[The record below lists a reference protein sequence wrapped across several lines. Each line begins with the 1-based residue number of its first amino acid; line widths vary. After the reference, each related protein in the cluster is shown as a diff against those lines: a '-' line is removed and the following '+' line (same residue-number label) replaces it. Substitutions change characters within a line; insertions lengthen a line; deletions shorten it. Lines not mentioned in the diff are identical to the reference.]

1 MNDRL
6 ASEPSLRKG
15 CGSKVATTYRRVSL
29 EYDVDPKR
37 MGPLLRWFTPM
48 EADAS
53 TRAWIDRAIDDP
65 QPRYVTVLRNLAKP
79 IVGLYDANGMTG
91 AYSMRVLGTDQWKR
105 LLSAEVHD
113 TLLDVGAG
121 DGEVTAELAPLFRR
135 VVTTE
140 LSGPMAKRLRARGW
154 ECHEVDL
161 ATARF
166 DGTFDTIAMLN
177 VLDRTTFPRALL
189 MHAQKLMAP
198 GGRLVI
204 AVPLPIEQV
213 VFAGSSQLE
222 PEQKLPAGHAWFED
236 AANAMAD
243 FLQSFGMAIEAF
255 TRAPYLCRGDA
266 RHPVAVLDDAIF
278 VLKRS

>member
-1 MNDRL
+1 M
-6 ASEPSLRKG
+6 
-15 CGSKVATTYRRVSL
+15 ATTYRRISL

-37 MGPLLRWFTPM
+37 MGPLLRWFTPLH
-48 EADAS
+48 ADEP

-91 AYSMRVLGTDQWKR
+91 AHSMRVLGTEQWER
-105 LLSAEVHD
+105 LLSEEVREG
-113 TLLDVGAG
+113 LLDVGAG
-121 DGEVTAELAPLFRR
+121 DGDVTAELAPLFAR

-166 DGTFDTIAMLN
+166 DGSFDTVAMLN
-177 VLDRTTFPRALL
+177 VLDRTTFPRGLL

-198 GGRLVI
+198 RGRLVI

-222 PEQKLPAGHAWFED
+222 PEQKLPSGHARFED

-243 FLQSFGMAIEAF
+243 FLQSFGMTIEAF

-278 VLKRS
+278 VLKRA